1 MITLWDC
8 NPALDNYS
16 YQFSSVIYLLNKFN
30 SKCQRYVKLRYGIR
44 FCELMI
50 IYFSSHLSSACMGSV
65 LAYFFLVGSIHSV
78 VSWDTFNV
86 SGIVVYKRSQTSAQ
100 TGGTKKSV
108 HSLVSHPV
116 LKLQVVEAKR
126 GQIEMDSSFVSCLS
140 EKSSEILL

>member
-44 FCELMI
+44 FSELMI

-65 LAYFFLVGSIHSV
+65 LAYFFSWLAALIQLFHET
-78 VSWDTFNV
+78 VSMFQKSLFTSDR
-86 SGIVVYKRSQTSAQ
+86 KHPHKQAAQRSRYIA
-100 TGGTKKSV
+100 
-108 HSLVSHPV
+108 LSHI
-116 LKLQVVEAKR
+116 R
-126 GQIEMDSSFVSCLS
+126 Y
-140 EKSSEILL
+140 